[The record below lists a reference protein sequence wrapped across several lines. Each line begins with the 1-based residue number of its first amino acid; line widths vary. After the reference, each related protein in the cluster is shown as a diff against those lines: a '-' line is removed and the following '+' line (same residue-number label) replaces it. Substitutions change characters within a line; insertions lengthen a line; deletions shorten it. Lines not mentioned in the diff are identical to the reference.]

1 MFVVDLPPC
10 HYFFTTTMLSNTV
23 EELVAL
29 FQTSSTE
36 LLDAYLLFLLVV
48 ILIEACR
55 GRIGPAVFFLFNQFM
70 YFPETF
76 SIFLLP

>member
-1 MFVVDLPPC
+1 MILVP
-10 HYFFTTTMLSNTV
+10 LSV

-29 FQTSSTE
+29 FQTSSAV
-36 LLDAYLLFLLVV
+36 LLDAYLLFFLMVT
-48 ILIEACR
+48 LIEACR
-55 GRIGPAVFFLFNQFM
+55 DRIVPAVFFLFNQLM

>member
-1 MFVVDLPPC
+1 MWICHLAIIFLPPLWSQ
-10 HYFFTTTMLSNTV
+10 TLSV
-23 EELVAL
+23 EEPVAL

-48 ILIEACR
+48 ILIEAFR

-70 YFPETF
+70 YFPENF